1 MHLDDAHTKGEG
13 TSPCRADKHHR
24 DAYPG
29 EREVV
34 MLEQSIDTQTLER
47 DVTGIERDFPSGSS
61 DARKDRCAVSC
72 VPRMERRTGH
82 LPAGTAISTSSS

>member
-47 DVTGIERDFPSGSS
+47 RRD
-61 DARKDRCAVSC
+61 R
-72 VPRMERRTGH
+72 H
-82 LPAGTAISTSSS
+82 